1 MPEQPQVTQ
10 RAPQPYVAV
19 PFTVTMA
26 TFPQAAD
33 TGFPELFG
41 WLGEHGITP
50 SGPPF
55 IRYHV
60 IDMAAELEI
69 EIGAPV
75 AAAQPGSGRIRAGEL
90 PGGRYVTLVHTG
102 PYDGLVAANAA
113 LQDWARE
120 QGIALESSDVE
131 RRFRGRVEFYPTD
144 PAQEPDTARWQVEIA
159 YLISEDAQPAGG
171 PSRS

>member
-1 MPEQPQVTQ
+1 MVVHEQPQVTE
-10 RAPQPYVAV
+10 RAAQPYLAI

-41 WLGEHGITP
+41 WLGEHGVIP

-55 IRYHV
+55 IRYRV
-60 IDMAAELEI
+60 IDMDAELEI
-69 EIGAPV
+69 EIGAPI
-75 AAAQPGSGRIRAGEL
+75 AAAVPGSGRIQAGEL

-102 PYDGLVAANAA
+102 PYGGLVAANAA

-120 QGIALESSDVE
+120 QGISLESSEDG
-131 RRFRGRVEFYPTD
+131 RRFRGRLEFYPSD
-144 PAQEPDTARWQVEIA
+144 PREEPDSAKWQVEIA
-159 YLISEDAQPAGG
+159 YLIS
-171 PSRS
+171 